1 MKIIRKREI
10 VEDDFVHVPDG
21 VELPEGEGHKPIITL
36 ARYSAIAHSE
46 RDALLAR
53 FPHLGVRMG
62 SDKLPSDIPELAR
75 LALIAIEFPRFTD
88 GRGYSIARQLRDR
101 NKFTG
106 ELRAVGWVLRDQ
118 LFYMERC
125 GFDAFEL
132 KPGKPLESALEAFGE
147 LTVTYQAAADDPRP
161 LYRRR

>member
-1 MKIIRKREI
+1 MQIIRKRAI
-10 VEDDFVHVPDG
+10 TDDDFVHVPDG
-21 VELPEGEGHKPIITL
+21 AELPESGKPIVTL
-36 ARYSAIAHSE
+36 ARYATS
-46 RDALLAR
+46 RQPLLAT
-53 FPHLGVRMG
+53 FPLMGVRIT
-62 SDKLPSDIPELAR
+62 SDKLPSDIPELER

-101 NKFTG
+101 HRFSG

-118 LFYMERC
+118 LFYLERC

-147 LTVTYQAAADDPRP
+147 FSATYQAAADDPRP
-161 LYRRR
+161 HYRRR